1 MVSVCR
7 EGLVLFSTGE
17 KGYASF
23 FSRIL
28 KTANP
33 MREDCIDIMLIWE
46 FKNVRF
52 SKYGAVTGVL
62 PIPLFP
68 HRTGISDELQLIGL
82 GTLTLQ
88 SKVHI
93 GEANQ
98 SANKQSND
106 GCSRRELRR
115 ICSPLKKLLGF
126 YPSPIARRL
135 QMRPFFISSSFLI
148 SSPSLISSS

>member
-52 SKYGAVTGVL
+52 SKYGEVTGSYPSRYFLTERVSAMNLDRKSTRLNTLSLHDAL
-62 PIPLFP
+62 PIYAYL
-68 HRTGISDELQLIGL
+68 GIQE
-82 GTLTLQ
+82 
-88 SKVHI
+88 
-93 GEANQ
+93 
-98 SANKQSND
+98 
-106 GCSRRELRR
+106 C
-115 ICSPLKKLLGF
+115 
-126 YPSPIARRL
+126 
-135 QMRPFFISSSFLI
+135 
-148 SSPSLISSS
+148 